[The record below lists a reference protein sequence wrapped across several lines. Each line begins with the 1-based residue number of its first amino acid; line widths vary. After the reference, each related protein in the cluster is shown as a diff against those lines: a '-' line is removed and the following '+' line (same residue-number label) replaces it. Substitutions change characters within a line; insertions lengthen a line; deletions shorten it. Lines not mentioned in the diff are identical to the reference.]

1 MEDNYNFNEDSSDMT
16 EKMTFDEALEQVGA
30 SHKYQKIVFLY
41 FGLQWFF
48 AKLKFSY

>member
-1 MEDNYNFNEDSSDMT
+1 MEDSYNFSEDKIA
-16 EKMTFDEALEQVGA
+16 EKITFDEALERVGA
-30 SHKYQKIVFLY
+30 SNKYQKIVFLY